1 MRKNLEEEKD
11 INQWI
16 DLIFGINQRYYQ
28 YELNSDF
35 KYQYYEKN
43 SEISFKTDQEK
54 SKDLLE
60 MDRINFGLLPYQ
72 LFKEE
77 FPIVDKKDNSELIA
91 RLKNLNKD
99 LFNDEHINIVNSP
112 MHTFICKGKLLI
124 DEEYVNI
131 VNKDDKL
138 NILENYFNIPSKL
151 TKKQNLSDINN
162 NIFKN
167 LFFFIFESQKYLFQ
181 PKKGFNNFYFVG
193 DIFGCILIYYVKA
206 KDLKNNNNEEENLE
220 KEGEN
225 EKLESFGTRE
235 SIQAETEIESSNIK
249 ETEIKRNNYYNF
261 MDNNSKVEDICNLEC
276 KFYKKLFDHTKEIK
290 YIDFNQRLNV
300 LLSYSLDEFINIYIL
315 PKFKLI
321 NVIDSKSL
329 KNENDNNIF
338 EEVVL
343 LSYPLPSIVC
353 HSKDYIYLLSIN
365 GELIKY
371 EKLEEGDKVV
381 YSIDKNYGI
390 VEDEVRIINS
400 KDDLKYVF
408 NFFGNK

>member
-1 MRKNLEEEKD
+1 LE
-11 INQWI
+11 
-16 DLIFGINQRYYQ
+16 
-28 YELNSDF
+28 S
-35 KYQYYEKN
+35 
-43 SEISFKTDQEK
+43 
-54 SKDLLE
+54 
-60 MDRINFGLLPYQ
+60 
-72 LFKEE
+72 
-77 FPIVDKKDNSELIA
+77 
-91 RLKNLNKD
+91 
-99 LFNDEHINIVNSP
+99 
-112 MHTFICKGKLLI
+112 
-124 DEEYVNI
+124 
-131 VNKDDKL
+131 
-138 NILENYFNIPSKL
+138 YFNIPSKFK
-151 TKKQNLSDINN
+151 KKQNISDINN

-167 LFFFIFESQKYLFQ
+167 LFFIILESQKDLFQ
-181 PKKGFNNFYFVG
+181 SKMGFNNFYFVG

-300 LLSYSLDEFINIYIL
+300 LLSYSLDEFINIYL
-315 PKFKLI
+315 MPKFKLI
-321 NVIDSKSL
+321 NVIDSKSF
-329 KNENDNNIF
+329 KNENDINIF

-343 LSYPLPSIVC
+343 LSYPIPSIVC

-371 EKLEEGDKVV
+371 EKLEESDKVL
-381 YSIDKNYGI
+381 YFIDKNYSI
-390 VEDEVRIINS
+390 VEDEVQVINS
-400 KDDLKYVF
+400 NNDLKYVF
-408 NFFGNK
+408 NFFDNK